1 MAYVAVAAGVAF
13 VPGFVDE
20 HLAQLASGSFAYHVV
35 EDEVV
40 AAAEA
45 VAVDEQLEQVL
56 DVGYE
61 IVVQEQL
68 QH

>member
-40 AAAEA
+40 AAEA